1 MNACET
7 TRDSAI
13 RHLNGPYHRVYAA
26 PLIAIAYSPPTM
38 KPLRSARP
46 VLLACLAVLL
56 GACGGEA
63 VRPTPPP
70 SVATPPVQAP
80 KVRIGIAL
88 GGGAAKGFAHI
99 GVIKML
105 EANGFQPEVVSGTSA
120 GSVVGALYASG
131 MDAFAMQKQAFALD
145 EASIRDVSL
154 FSGGVVKGQKLQDYV
169 NELVGGKTIERMR
182 KPFAAVA
189 TNLETGDRTV
199 FVRGNTG
206 QAVRAS
212 SSIPGVFEP
221 VAIGKFHYVDG
232 GVVSPVPVDAARQLG
247 ADLVIAVDIS
257 SKASGKNP
265 GSMLGNVNQSITIMG
280 QRLGAQELAR
290 ADVVIRPGVN
300 DIGPADFEQRNN
312 AIMEGERAALAAM
325 PQVRA
330 KVAQWQK
337 ARVDEALAARRVADA
352 KAEQAKLRAFCEEE
366 DRKWMSKLRRDP
378 KCKALAEQGVLS
390 N

>member
-1 MNACET
+1 MT
-7 TRDSAI
+7 
-13 RHLNGPYHRVYAA
+13 
-26 PLIAIAYSPPTM
+26 
-38 KPLRSARP
+38 PLRSLRP
-46 VLLACLAVLL
+46 VLLASLAVLL

-63 VRPTPPP
+63 VKPTPPSTTVVSP
-70 SVATPPVQAP
+70 LPAPPKA
-80 KVRIGIAL
+80 RIGVAL

-145 EASIRDVSL
+145 EAEIRDVSL

-169 NELVGGKTIERMR
+169 NQLVGGKSIERMR
-182 KPFAAVA
+182 RPFAAVA
-189 TNLETGDRTV
+189 TQLESGERTV

-247 ADLVIAVDIS
+247 ADIVIAVDIS

-265 GSMLGNVNQSITIMG
+265 GSVLGNINQSITIMG
-280 QRLGAQELAR
+280 QKLGQQELAR
-290 ADVVIRPGVN
+290 ADVVIRPMVN
-300 DIGPADFEQRNN
+300 EIGPADFEQRNN

-325 PQVRA
+325 PQIRA
-330 KVAQWQK
+330 KVAQWQQ
-337 ARVDEALAARRVADA
+337 ARVNEMVAARRAADLA
-352 KAEQAKLRAFCEEE
+352 AEQDKLRAQCSES
-366 DRKWMSKLRRDP
+366 DKKWMSKLRRDP
-378 KCKALAEQGVLS
+378 ACAALETSAAR
-390 N
+390 